1 MALPWDFSAAEDI
14 TCQDGGRS
22 SPYPAHLPVQKYSEL
37 GCSSFNK
44 LIPESPCLT
53 QHAAYRQSV
62 LGLHFQAVRSDV
74 GLLSK
79 ILCSGSQLTQEV
91 WEQLCGICSF
101 VTQHFKQSLVTE
113 SSLLRGSQRAT
124 VSAEVVSSKHRRG
137 QEGKKQSLCSFA
149 AGLTLKTS
157 RSSCPSRKRVDS
169 ATWLLLERSLGFK
182 TVGAH
187 KME

>member
-101 VTQHFKQSLVTE
+101 VTRHFKQSLVTG
-113 SSLLRGSQRAT
+113 SSLLRGSRRAS

-149 AGLTLKTS
+149 AGL
-157 RSSCPSRKRVDS
+157 
-169 ATWLLLERSLGFK
+169 
-182 TVGAH
+182 
-187 KME
+187 